1 MPGVDPRHL
10 QFFPRKFERAAS
22 SFRSEAAAPA
32 ALHEMEPHFEIR
44 LAECIDPGPKPAA
57 AAEIAIAVIE
67 QRPILNTTGSLSLD
81 FGVKLLADLGFGE
94 FTARI
99 NERRD
104 GGIAPQLPSGC
115 HSGPSVKIK
124 PVARRSGSV
133 VSSTSG
139 KSLAVG
145 IADLLNWRS

>member
-1 MPGVDPRHL
+1 MAMWKCSVSGAALCTIVGVMPGVDLREP
-10 QFFPRKFERAAS
+10 QFFPGVFERAERC
-22 SFRSEAAAPA
+22 FRCEALAPA

-104 GGIAPQLPSGC
+104 GGIAPQFHREGQILNLP
-115 HSGPSVKIK
+115 
-124 PVARRSGSV
+124 
-133 VSSTSG
+133 
-139 KSLAVG
+139 
-145 IADLLNWRS
+145 